1 MNCSLENI
9 HVSCG
14 CHVHQLGGSCN
25 PSNSI
30 NNKILVEMKGIMKDK
45 REIMKGKNQQKLATR
60 KRKVSNVRG
69 EGKVGSR

>member
-1 MNCSLENI
+1 
-9 HVSCG
+9 
-14 CHVHQLGGSCN
+14 
-25 PSNSI
+25 
-30 NNKILVEMKGIMKDK
+30 MKGIMKDK